1 MQSQAPALTTGRYSV
16 FRIPEALSNWRAV
29 LLIIASVLGFALL
42 AFIGKQLPS
51 ALGWIFML
59 AGFVVYLA
67 GLSGV
72 GACLLDQARGK
83 RFSPLAGYFTRG
95 LFSLPRLLGI
105 FLLML
110 LALLSVIL
118 IAAIYFVLCKI
129 PALGA
134 LLLAVGIPVLVA
146 ALAITLAGIYVA
158 LALAGPAV
166 WDGLDVATALKA
178 SFEIL
183 CKHSWSAL
191 AKILGGAFLSLLIAS
206 LFLSIVWSAGGI
218 VAGLGF
224 GILGMSNHGLGGIA
238 MQMAGMMYGGNQPL
252 VFAAAF
258 GFGVVAFVSIALISL
273 MPCMVAA
280 LTWLEFSE
288 KIDLAN
294 VSEKAGATVDALRQ
308 KVRETQERF
317 AAPAPSAPVETAPQ
331 SEPQTAENKVQAEPE
346 PVPEPAPSPVCPHC
360 GAPLNPEDKFCGD
373 CGQKTNR
380 P

>member
-1 MQSQAPALTTGRYSV
+1 MQSPAPALTTGRYSV

-42 AFIGKQLPS
+42 AFIGKQLPA

-83 RFSPLAGYFTRG
+83 TFNPLASYFTRG

-110 LALLSVIL
+110 LTLLAVIL
-118 IAAIYFVLCKI
+118 VAAIYFALCKI
-129 PALGA
+129 PVLGA

-146 ALAITLAGIYVA
+146 ALAITLSGIYVT
-158 LALAGPAV
+158 LALAGPAI
-166 WDGLDVATALKA
+166 WDGLDIATALKA

-224 GILGMSNHGLGGIA
+224 GILGMSGSGAGGLA
-238 MQMAGMMYGGNQPL
+238 MQMATMMYGNNQPL

-288 KIDLAN
+288 QIDLAN
-294 VSEKAGATVDALRQ
+294 VSEEAGATVDALRQ
-308 KVRETQERF
+308 KIRETQDRF
-317 AAPAPSAPVETAPQ
+317 AAPAPSSPVET
-331 SEPQTAENKVQAEPE
+331 TAQPTAQAKPEVQAEPE
-346 PVPEPAPSPVCPHC
+346 PVPAPAASPVCPRC
-360 GAPLNPEDKFCGD
+360 GAILDPNDKFCGD
-373 CGQKTNR
+373 CGQKTTR
-380 P
+380 H